1 MPNIETDVLDYKA
14 AGKRDFFAEHL
25 WILIQDSRALVL
37 PPVPFWSCWVPFIY
51 HPLLRQK
58 TTYDFRKVQQGVT
71 QISWWEKTCVFFIA
85 LDNALQ
91 WTCREL

>member
-37 PPVPFWSCWVPFIY
+37 PPVHSEVVQSHSF
-51 HPLLRQK
+51 
-58 TTYDFRKVQQGVT
+58 TTHYWDKKPPTTLERCNK
-71 QISWWEKTCVFFIA
+71 E
-85 LDNALQ
+85 
-91 WTCREL
+91 